1 MNSGHTQLTA
11 LFADDSRA
19 AKAILT
25 LRDTGWSV
33 ADVRGPIP
41 SEAISKALGFKK
53 SMVGWFTL
61 LGGFIGFF
69 LGYFLAVF
77 TATRWDLM
85 VSGKPVLSYVPFFI
99 VGFEFTILFAVF
111 GNVLGL
117 ILLARLPAY
126 QDLPHRVTR
135 CSSDRFGV
143 VVDCDLDKE
152 NELRAILTQLGAEVP
167 EQSATGGES

>member
-1 MNSGHTQLTA
+1 MNSGHTQITA

-19 AKAILT
+19 AKAIT
-25 LRDTGWSV
+25 ALRDAAWPI
-33 ADVRGPIP
+33 ADVQGPIP
-41 SEAISKALGFKK
+41 SEAISKALGVKK

-61 LGGFIGFF
+61 LGGVVGFF

-143 VVDCDLDKE
+143 VVDCDPDKE
-152 NELRAILTQLGAEVP
+152 DELRGFLAELGAEVP
-167 EQSATGGES
+167 EESGMDTAS

>member
-19 AKAILT
+19 AKAIST
-25 LRDTGWSV
+25 LRDTGWPV

-41 SEAISKALGFKK
+41 SEAISKALGVKK

-61 LGGFIGFF
+61 LGGVIGFF

-126 QDLPHRVTR
+126 RDLPHRVTR

-143 VVDCDLDKE
+143 VVDCDPGKE
-152 NELRAILTQLGAEVP
+152 NELRAILTQLGAEAP
-167 EQSATGGES
+167 EESGTGGAS